1 MVTEA
6 SSAVRPDSTVLPS
19 GPGTVVLVRV
29 AIVAECFLPTMNGVT
44 GSVVRIVDHL
54 RRRGHDALV
63 IAPGPGPDEHEGTP
77 VVRVRSVPL
86 PVYRSLPVGVAS
98 GAWIA
103 DVLRDFDP
111 DVVHLGAPVVLGAAG
126 AEAANLLDVPAVAV
140 FQTDLAG
147 FATRYRATPLVRP
160 IWRRLRAI
168 HERCALTLAPSSM
181 SVWELRRRGI
191 VPVERWS
198 RGVDLDRFHPRHRD
212 EELRRRLAPR
222 GEVLVGTV
230 GRLAPEKRVH
240 VLAALEGLTGVRL
253 VVVGDGPSRRRVA
266 RALPSAAF
274 LGFLGGESLSAAHAS
289 LDVFVHAGTHETFC
303 QAVQEALASGVPV
316 VAPAVGGPVDLVRHG
331 ETGWLFPP
339 DQPQLLRHQVTSLMV
354 EPELRAAMGRRARA
368 SVEERSWAAIGD
380 ELLGHYR
387 RVRHGIECVEFPQA
401 A

>member
-1 MVTEA
+1 M
-6 SSAVRPDSTVLPS
+6 
-19 GPGTVVLVRV
+19 RV
-29 AIVAECFLPTMNGVT
+29 AIVAECFLPTVNGVT
-44 GSVVRIVDHL
+44 GSVVRILDHL

-63 IAPGPGPDEHEGTP
+63 VAPGPGPDDHEGTP
-77 VVRVRSVPL
+77 IVRVRSMPL

-98 GAWIA
+98 GAWLA

-111 DVVHLGAPVVLGAAG
+111 DVVHLAAPVVLGAAG
-126 AEAANLLDVPAVAV
+126 AEAANRLDVPAVAV

-147 FATRYRATPLVRP
+147 FATRYGATPLVRP

-168 HERCALTLAPSSM
+168 HGRCALTLAPSSM

-191 VPVERWS
+191 GPVERWA
-198 RGVDLDRFHPRHRD
+198 RGVDHERFHPRHRD
-212 EELRRRLAPR
+212 EALRRRLAPR

-230 GRLAPEKRVH
+230 GRLAPEKRTH
-240 VLAALEGLTGVRL
+240 LLGELEGLTGIRL
-253 VVVGDGPSRRRVA
+253 VVVGDGPSRRRVE

-274 LGFLGGESLSAAHAS
+274 LGFLGGDELSAAHAS
-289 LDVFVHAGTHETFC
+289 LDVFVHTGAHETFC

-339 DQPQLLRHQVTSLMV
+339 DEPQLLRHQVTSLAV
-354 EPELRAAMGRRARA
+354 EPVLRAAMGVRARA
-368 SVEERSWAAIGD
+368 SVEDRSWAAIGE
-380 ELLGHYR
+380 ELLAHYR
-387 RVRHGIECVEFPQA
+387 RTCDHGASRQA

>member
-1 MVTEA
+1 
-6 SSAVRPDSTVLPS
+6 
-19 GPGTVVLVRV
+19 VRV

-44 GSVVRIVDHL
+44 GSVVRILDHL

-98 GAWIA
+98 AAWIA
-103 DVLRDFDP
+103 HVLRDFDP

-126 AEAANLLDVPAVAV
+126 AEAADILDVPAVAV

-160 IWRRLRAI
+160 IWRRLRSI
-168 HERCALTLAPSSM
+168 HDRCALTLAPSSM

-191 VPVERWS
+191 VPVERWA

-212 EELRRRLAPR
+212 EGLRRRLTPR
-222 GEVLVGTV
+222 GELLVGTV

-240 VLAALEGLTGVRL
+240 LLAALEGVTGVRL
-253 VVVGDGPSRRRVA
+253 VVVGDGPSRRRVE
-266 RALPSAAF
+266 RALPSATF
-274 LGFLGGESLSAAHAS
+274 RGFLDGDELSAAYAS

-339 DQPQLLRHQVTSLMV
+339 EAPQLLRHQVTSLAV
-354 EPELRAAMGRRARA
+354 EPDLRAAMGHQARV
-368 SVEERSWAAIGD
+368 SVEGRSWTAIGD
-380 ELLGHYR
+380 ELLAHYR
-387 RVRHGIECVEFPQA
+387 RVRHDVEFRQA